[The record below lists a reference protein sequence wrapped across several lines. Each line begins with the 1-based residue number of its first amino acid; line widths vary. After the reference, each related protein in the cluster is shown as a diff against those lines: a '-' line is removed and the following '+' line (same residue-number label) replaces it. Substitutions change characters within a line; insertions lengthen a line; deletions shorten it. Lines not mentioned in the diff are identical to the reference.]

1 VVNQPVNRALSCSL
15 NIYYQNV
22 RGLRSKTATFLRNLY
37 LSSYDVIILIETWLV
52 DSVSDSELFDDRF
65 VVWRRDRDYERTQQ
79 GRGGGVLVA
88 VRSDLP
94 ATLVSQ
100 YCSSAEDLWLS
111 LPMKH
116 SNNSVNFNLNLCVIY
131 LCKQNQGFSFTEQL
145 QNFLCKLEAIITQN
159 PEDIYLTVG
168 DFNMSNI
175 PWIYDSHDH
184 SYSTGGVSGYDEQI
198 LIDDLHTHNLKQYN
212 GILNNYGRILDLVL
226 SNTGVSVS
234 ECHDPLVPPDPH
246 HKPLLID
253 VTLNNIICLPRAIRT
268 KKLFN
273 RCDYNKI
280 NADITSI
287 DWSTIFYNRT

>member
-37 LSSYDVIILIETWLV
+37 LSSYDVIILTETWLV

-131 LCKQNQGFSFTEQL
+131 LCK
-145 QNFLCKLEAIITQN
+145 
-159 PEDIYLTVG
+159 
-168 DFNMSNI
+168 
-175 PWIYDSHDH
+175 
-184 SYSTGGVSGYDEQI
+184 
-198 LIDDLHTHNLKQYN
+198 
-212 GILNNYGRILDLVL
+212 
-226 SNTGVSVS
+226 
-234 ECHDPLVPPDPH
+234 
-246 HKPLLID
+246 
-253 VTLNNIICLPRAIRT
+253 
-268 KKLFN
+268 
-273 RCDYNKI
+273 
-280 NADITSI
+280 
-287 DWSTIFYNRT
+287 